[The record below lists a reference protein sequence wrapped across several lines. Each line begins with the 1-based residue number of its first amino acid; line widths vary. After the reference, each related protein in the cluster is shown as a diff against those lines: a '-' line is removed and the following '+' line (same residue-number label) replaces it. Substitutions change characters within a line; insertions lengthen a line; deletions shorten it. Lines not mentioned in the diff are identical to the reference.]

1 MPYKDAER
9 QRAVKAEH
17 ARRRRAAGVEPSRGT
32 LRPLLTQDLRLR
44 TAADVLCVIEGQVA
58 VVLADDQLGTAER
71 ARVIATLAGV
81 SLRAIEAADL
91 AGRVEAIEA
100 VLSERRKA
108 ARP

>member
-1 MPYKDAER
+1 MPYRDPDR
-9 QRAVKAEH
+9 QRAAQREH
-17 ARRRRAAGVEPSRGT
+17 ARRRRAVEPDRRT
-32 LRPLLTQDLRLR
+32 LGPLVDGDLRLL
-44 TAADVLCVIEGQVA
+44 TASDVLAVIEGQVA

>member
-1 MPYKDAER
+1 MPYRDPDR
-9 QRAVKAEH
+9 QRAAQREH
-17 ARRRRAAGVEPSRGT
+17 ARRRRAVEPDRRT
-32 LRPLLTQDLRLR
+32 LGPLVDGDLRLQ
-44 TAADVLCVIEGQVA
+44 TASDVLAVLAGQVEA
-58 VVLADDQLGTAER
+58 VLADEELATTDR
-71 ARVIATLAGV
+71 ARTIATLAGV